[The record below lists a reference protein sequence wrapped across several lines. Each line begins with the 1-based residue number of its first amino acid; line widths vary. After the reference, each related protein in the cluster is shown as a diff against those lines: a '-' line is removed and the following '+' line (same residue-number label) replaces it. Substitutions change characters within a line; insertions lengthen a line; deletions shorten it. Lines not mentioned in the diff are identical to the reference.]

1 MKRLIALS
9 ILLLLSTTTA
19 FAHAGHAHTY
29 MGTVT
34 MLHSKSEF
42 MMKTTD
48 NKDVTVAT
56 TANTKWQHS
65 DGHAA
70 KASELAVGS
79 RVVVKMNID
88 GKTAASVKMSA
99 PAKKK

>member
-1 MKRLIALS
+1 MKKMFPLALLF
-9 ILLLLSTTTA
+9 ILAAANA

-34 MLHSKSEF
+34 MLHSSTQF
-42 MMKTTD
+42 MMKTAD
-48 NKDVTVAT
+48 GKDVTIDT
-56 TANTKWQHS
+56 TKKTSWLNS

-70 KASELAVGS
+70 KMSELAVGV
-79 RVVVKMNID
+79 RVVVKMNTD

-99 PAKKK
+99 PQKK